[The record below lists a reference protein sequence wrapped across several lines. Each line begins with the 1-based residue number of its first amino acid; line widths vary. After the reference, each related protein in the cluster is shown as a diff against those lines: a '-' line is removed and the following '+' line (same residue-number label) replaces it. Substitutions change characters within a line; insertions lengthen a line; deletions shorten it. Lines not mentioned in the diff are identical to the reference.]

1 MADTSAL
8 LEAIEVTA
16 GPPGR
21 SVSPGLPMDIAA
33 SPLRR
38 SLCLRAPWRRVWFQT
53 AALLAAALCPPS
65 VAVALDPGKN
75 IGQYGHNAWTPQ
87 NGLPGEA
94 VYSILQSR
102 DGYLWLRTSAGL
114 VRFDGARFVT
124 ISPRVAGKIV
134 EEPIKAIAQGAD
146 GDLLVRSTSRT
157 LIYHDGTFRDYRTPA
172 PLPDGDILTLFESKR
187 HEVFVGSDDFV
198 YLIDNAGAKR
208 LRRATGWIYSFLENA
223 DGALWFGGSTGVT
236 TWQQGRVGT
245 LNAGPGID
253 GVTALL
259 PDASDRVWVGAMNG
273 VYETNRSG
281 LAARLAVRDFRGVVN
296 AIVKD
301 RAGSL
306 WVATD
311 AKGVM
316 RLATGQASSFQ
327 SRDGLTDSRVLS
339 LFEDRE
345 GSLWVGT
352 ASGLDRF
359 RDTKLTA
366 YTVAEK
372 LPSNQAQ
379 NIIETRDGSVYIT
392 CRAGGLARFFHG
404 EVTPITAKQ
413 GLPNEFANALF
424 ESRDVVN
431 LPSR

>member
-1 MADTSAL
+1 
-8 LEAIEVTA
+8 
-16 GPPGR
+16 
-21 SVSPGLPMDIAA
+21 
-33 SPLRR
+33 
-38 SLCLRAPWRRVWFQT
+38 
-53 AALLAAALCPPS
+53 
-65 VAVALDPGKN
+65 
-75 IGQYGHNAWTPQ
+75 
-87 NGLPGEA
+87 
-94 VYSILQSR
+94 
-102 DGYLWLRTSAGL
+102 

-124 ISPRVAGKIV
+124 IFPRVAGKIV
-134 EEPIKAIAQGAD
+134 EEPIKAITQGAD

-172 PLPDGDILTLFESKR
+172 PLPDGDILTLFESKQ

-198 YLIDNAGAKR
+198 YLIENGGAKR
-208 LRRATGWIYSFLENA
+208 LRRATGWIYCFLENA
-223 DGALWFGGSTGVT
+223 DGALWFGGATGVT

-245 LNAGPGID
+245 LNVGPSID

-259 PDASDRVWVGAMNG
+259 RNTGERVWVGAVNG
-273 VYETNRSG
+273 VYEIDGRR
-281 LAARLAVRDFRGVVN
+281 LAARPLVPDFRGVVN

-316 RLATGQASSFQ
+316 RLAGGQVSSFL
-327 SRDGLTDSRVLS
+327 SADGLTDSRVLS

-359 RDTKLTA
+359 RDTKLTT

-379 NIIETRDGSVYIT
+379 NIIETRDGSVYVT

-413 GLPNEFANALF
+413 GLPNEFANSSISSTCF
-424 ESRDVVN
+424 NQTRKSRI
-431 LPSR
+431 